1 MASAWNSK
9 FSWTEQVKKQQHS
22 QHLCDA
28 AGCGPNTPTHA
39 YTFTYTQP
47 THQHTHSHTHTHSC
61 VVFTVLWDCTTTSKW
76 NRKTHI
82 CCSFAVQ
89 SERAKH
95 VMGGLDLRETVELI
109 DSSIHQRWHSQ
120 QRHKA
125 DSLSLAPFTW
135 IWFDQN
141 FKMS

>member
-1 MASAWNSK
+1 MASVWNSK
-9 FSWTEQVKKQQHS
+9 FSWTEQVKNQQHS
-22 QHLCDA
+22 QH
-28 AGCGPNTPTHA
+28 
-39 YTFTYTQP
+39 TYVMLLAVLQI
-47 THQHTHSHTHTHSC
+47 HQHTPILSHTPNPPTNTYTHTHTHSC
-61 VVFTVLWDCTTTSKW
+61 VFFTVLWDCTTTSKW

-109 DSSIHQRWHSQ
+109 DSRIHQRWHSQ

-125 DSLSLAPFTW
+125 DSLNLAPFTW